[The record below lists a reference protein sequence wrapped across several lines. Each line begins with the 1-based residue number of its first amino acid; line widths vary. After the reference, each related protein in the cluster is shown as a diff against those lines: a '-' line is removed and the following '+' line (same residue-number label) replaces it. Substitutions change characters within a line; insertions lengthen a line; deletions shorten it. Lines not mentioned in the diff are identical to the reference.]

1 MTEQTNVNEMLAS
14 REARYGSF
22 EGHAEISQHL
32 KGVIVK
38 YEAKRG
44 CDLNQD
50 QREALEMIA
59 HKIARILNGDPNY
72 ADNWIDIAGYATLVA
87 NRLEKEDNQA

>member
-1 MTEQTNVNEMLAS
+1 MTEQTNVNEMLAG

-22 EGHAEISQHL
+22 EGHAEISQTI
-32 KGVIVK
+32 KGILQAQQK
-38 YEAKRG
+38 WNRLE
-44 CDLNQD
+44 DD
-50 QREALEMIA
+50 QREALEMIS

-87 NRLEKEDNQA
+87 NRLEKEDNAA